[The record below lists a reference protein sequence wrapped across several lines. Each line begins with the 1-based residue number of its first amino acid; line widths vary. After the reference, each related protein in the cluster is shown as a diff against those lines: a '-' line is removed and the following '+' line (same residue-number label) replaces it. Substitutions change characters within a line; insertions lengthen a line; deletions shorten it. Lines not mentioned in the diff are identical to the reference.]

1 MPTSPA
7 DQIADLRDQ
16 IRHHDRRYYV
26 DANPEI
32 TDQQYDQLL
41 NQLRDL
47 EQKHPDLVTPDSP
60 TQRLG
65 DELTAGFQTVPHTV
79 PMLSIDNTYNHDE
92 LTEWYD
98 RARRGLAKSKPNTD
112 NNPLFND
119 TDGQPSDSPRLVA
132 EPKVDGVAIA
142 LRYEHGTLTQALT
155 RGNGKLGDDITQNA
169 RTIQAIPLKLTPSTD
184 NSDIQ
189 VPEVLEVRGE
199 VYLSNSTFHDINA
212 QREANGQ
219 DLFVNPRNT
228 TAGSLKQKDPA
239 NVAKGLRFFAHG
251 RGDIQPP
258 ESFATQSDLLA
269 AFRSLG
275 LPTNPEIQTVTSLDD
290 AWQYIESFNDK
301 RHTLDYN
308 TDGVVL
314 KLDRFDHHQ
323 TLGQTSKA
331 PRWCIAFKYPAEQAE
346 TILFDVEPQVGKT
359 GKITPRAVMQ
369 PVFVGGTTVT
379 HASLHNYGELA
390 RKDLRIGDTVVVEK
404 AGEIIPQVVRALLD
418 KRPQDAKP
426 ITPPTHCPVCGTKLN
441 IELVGEGDEAKE
453 TARYCP
459 NPDCPAQLQ
468 QRLIHFA
475 GRGQMDIDVLGE
487 KTVVQLLDAGLLK
500 SIGDIFR
507 LKDRRDDIIALE
519 RMAEKKADNLLQGIE
534 EAKSRGLTRVLAG
547 LTIRHVG
554 GTVAELVATRAGSMD
569 KLLSMSIEELDL
581 AQATGDLD
589 TKKQQQARDSY
600 TPGETAKSLHAFLH
614 SDAGRHV
621 IDDLRT
627 AGVDL
632 TEAQPTT
639 TEADT
644 DSPVAGKVIVLT
656 GTLESF
662 TRDELKAKLKAL
674 GATVTGSVSSKTD
687 LLIAGEKAGSK
698 LTKARNLDIEV
709 WDEATTIDRL
719 HLAPGQ

>member
-1 MPTSPA
+1 MPPTPA
-7 DQIADLRDQ
+7 QHAADLRDQ
-16 IRHHDRRYYV
+16 IRHNDRRYYV
-26 DANPEI
+26 EANPEI
-32 TDQQYDQLL
+32 TDQQYDQLI
-41 NQLRDL
+41 NELRDL
-47 EQKHPDLVTPDSP
+47 ESKHPDIVTPDSP

-79 PMLSIDNTYNHDE
+79 PMLSIDNTYNQAE
-92 LTEWYD
+92 LTEWHD
-98 RARRGLAKSKPNTD
+98 RALRGLAKSNPTTPTND
-112 NNPLFND
+112 NPLFTE
-119 TDGQPSDSPRLVA
+119 TDDQPSESPRLVA

-142 LRYEHGTLTQALT
+142 LRYEYGTLTQALT
-155 RGNGKLGDDITQNA
+155 RGNGKQGDDITQNA
-169 RTIQAIPLKLTPSTD
+169 RTIQAIPLALTAND
-184 NSDIQ
+184 NTPT
-189 VPEVLEVRGE
+189 PELLEVRGE
-199 VYLSNSTFHDINA
+199 VFLPNSTFHDINTK
-212 QREANGQ
+212 REANNQ

-258 ESFATQSDLLA
+258 DAFATQSDLLI
-269 AFRSLG
+269 AFRNLG

-290 AWQYIESFNDK
+290 AWQYIQAFNDK
-301 RHTLDYN
+301 RHTLDYG

-323 TLGQTSKA
+323 SLGQTSKA

-346 TILFDVEPQVGKT
+346 TVLLDVEPQVGKT
-359 GKITPRAVMQ
+359 GKITPRAVMK

-379 HASLHNYGELA
+379 HASLHNYGEVA
-390 RKDLRIGDTVVVEK
+390 RKDIRIGDTVIVEK
-404 AGEIIPQVVRALLD
+404 AGEIIPQVVRPLLD
-418 KRPQDAKP
+418 KRPKDAKP
-426 ITPPTHCPVCGTKLN
+426 ITPPTHCPVCGTPLT
-441 IELVGEGDEAKE
+441 IEVVGEGDDAKE
-453 TARYCP
+453 TARYCT

-487 KTVVQLLDAGLLK
+487 KTVLQLLDAGLLK

-507 LKDRRDDIIALE
+507 LKDRRDEIIALE

-534 EAKSRGLTRVLAG
+534 DSKARGLARVLAG

-554 GTVAELVATRAGSMD
+554 STVAELVAQRAGSMD

-589 TKKQQQARDSY
+589 TKREQQARDSY
-600 TPGETAKSLHAFLH
+600 QPGETAKSLHAFLH
-614 SDAGRHV
+614 SDAGRHI
-621 IDDLRT
+621 IDDLRN
-627 AGVDL
+627 AGLDL
-632 TEAQPTT
+632 TEDQPHPPDP
-639 TEADT
+639 ADL
-644 DSPVAGKVIVLT
+644 DNPVAGKVIVLT
-656 GTLESF
+656 GTLDHF

-674 GATVTGSVSSKTD
+674 GATVTGSVSSKTN

-698 LTKARNLDIEV
+698 LTKAQNLDIDI